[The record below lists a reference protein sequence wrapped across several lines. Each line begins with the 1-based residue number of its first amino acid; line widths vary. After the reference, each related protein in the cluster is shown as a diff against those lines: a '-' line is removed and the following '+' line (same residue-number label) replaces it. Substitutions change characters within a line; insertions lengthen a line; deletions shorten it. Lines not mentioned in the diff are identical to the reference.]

1 MTEALDA
8 SKAQQRIAQLSAELE
23 RHNQLYYVEARP
35 EISDSEFDRLMA
47 ELQALEVQY
56 PQFALPASPTQRVGG
71 ALTKE
76 FESFRH
82 LRPMQSLANGYSPA
96 ELADFDTR
104 LRKALGVDTVTYL
117 CQLKIDG
124 VALSLHYHD
133 GILAHA
139 VTRGDGT
146 SGDDIIANA
155 RTIRSIP
162 LRLAGPNIP
171 ARLEVRGEV
180 YWERDAFA
188 QFNAERV
195 EIGEAALMNPRNSTA
210 GTLKLQDSA
219 EVARRPLKFWAYY
232 LEADAPLPATDSE
245 RMALLKSWS
254 LPVSPDMQLAHSLAE
269 VEAYIEHWRERRER
283 LPYDTDG
290 IVVKLDAIAARA
302 EAGST
307 AKSPRWALA
316 YKYAAEQADTVLEAV
331 TYQVGRTGHVTPV
344 ANLKPVLLAGTT
356 VKRASLYNYDELTR
370 LDLHLLEVVTVE
382 KSGEIIPKVI
392 RVNREQRPAGA
403 KPIVPPMQCPECDT
417 PLVRAEGEVGWYCP
431 NADGCPPQRQGRIE
445 HFASRKALDIQ
456 GLGEELVAQ
465 LIRTGLVNDPAD
477 LYELTLAQL
486 ESLDRFATKSAQNL
500 LAALDASKAVPFHRV
515 LYGLGIRYVGE
526 GGAAKL
532 AAHFGSM
539 QALMAATNEA
549 LLEAPDVGERTALS
563 VAEWCALPAHRTL
576 VHRLAQAGLQF
587 EAVKKQALSS
597 ALAGKKIL
605 ISGSFE
611 GYSRDQLKALIEAHG
626 GTNAT
631 SVSKALDFILAGTDM
646 GPAKLEKATKLGVR
660 LVELPEFLALIGE

>member
-1 MTEALDA
+1 VTEALDA

-23 RHNQLYYVEARP
+23 RHNRLYYVEARP

-47 ELQALEVQY
+47 ELQTLEAQY
-56 PQFALPASPTQRVGG
+56 PQLALPTSPTQRVGG

-82 LRPMQSLANGYSPA
+82 LRPMQSLANGYSPS

-104 LRKALGVDTVTYL
+104 LRKALGVDTVSYL

-232 LEADAPLPATDSE
+232 LEADTPLPPTDSE
-245 RMALLKSWS
+245 RMALLKSWG

-269 VEAYIEHWRERRER
+269 VEAFIEHWRKRRER

-331 TYQVGRTGHVTPV
+331 SYQVGRTGHVTPV
-344 ANLKPVLLAGTT
+344 ANLNPVLLAGTT

-370 LDLHLLEVVTVE
+370 LDLHLLDVVTVE

-392 RVNREQRPAGA
+392 RVNLELRPVGA
-403 KPIVPPMQCPECDT
+403 KPVVPPMQCPECDT

-611 GYSRDQLKALIEAHG
+611 GYSRDHLKALIEGHG

-631 SVSKALDFILAGTDM
+631 SVSKALDFILAGSDM
-646 GPAKLEKATKLGVR
+646 GPAKLEKAIKLGVR

>member
-1 MTEALDA
+1 VTEALDA

>member
-1 MTEALDA
+1 MTEAQA
-8 SKAQQRIAQLSAELE
+8 KEHIAQLSTELE
-23 RHNQLYYVEARP
+23 RHNRLYYVEARP
-35 EISDSEFDRLMA
+35 EISDSEFDRFLA

-82 LRPMQSLANGYSPA
+82 LRPMQSLANGYSSS

-133 GILAHA
+133 GVLAHA
-139 VTRGDGT
+139 VTRGDGS

-232 LEADAPLPATDSE
+232 LEADTPLPPTDSE
-245 RMALLKSWS
+245 RMALLKSWG

-269 VEAYIEHWRERRER
+269 VEAFIEHWRKRRER

-331 TYQVGRTGHVTPV
+331 SYQVGRTGHVTPV

-370 LDLHLLEVVTVE
+370 LDLHLLDVVTVE

-392 RVNREQRPAGA
+392 RVNLELRPVGA
-403 KPIVPPMQCPECDT
+403 KPVVPPMQCPECDT

-477 LYELTLAQL
+477 LYDLTLDQL

-631 SVSKALDFILAGTDM
+631 SVSKALDFILAGADM